1 MSIHLDSSVNMSS
14 PSEQRPS
21 NTISQKSSP
30 LPRRDFIKSAGLGA
44 IATCSGSV
52 ALASDAAQEG
62 YVTEPKRHVPVKAE
76 YDVIVCGAGPAG
88 VTAAIEAGRAGAR
101 TLLIESQG
109 SLGGVWTSGLLCWI
123 LDGQDKV
130 GIIREIYSQLENRKA
145 GFPNRGGNK
154 AFAYDPEAM
163 KLLLEELC
171 AGAGV
176 DLRLHTNVRSAR
188 VEKGRVTHAV
198 TESKSGREAWS
209 AKIFIDC
216 TGDGDFAALAGC
228 GFDYGRP
235 RDQAA
240 QPMSLL
246 ALISGVTLDEIE
258 PFVRRGGENSSITKA
273 RLLAEIK
280 RGGWNPSY
288 QKPGI
293 YPIHQDLFMLMANH
307 EYGYKPFDTD
317 ELTKA
322 TLHARSELWRIV
334 NSLASLGGRWKDL
347 RIVATGDHIGVREGR
362 RIHGLN
368 TVTQNDL
375 VSGARFHDAVAR
387 VNFPVDVH
395 SVSKEKDASAT
406 SYKQGVKSKPYDIP
420 LRSLIA
426 RDVDGLMMAGRCIS
440 GDFIAHSSYRVTGNA
455 AAMGEAAGRVAAK
468 SAEQGK
474 LPQEVG
480 I

>member
-1 MSIHLDSSVNMSS
+1 M
-14 PSEQRPS
+14 
-21 NTISQKSSP
+21 
-30 LPRRDFIKSAGLGA
+30 PRRTFIKTAGLGA
-44 IATCSGSV
+44 FATCSGSIYLS
-52 ALASDAAQEG
+52 ADEAKGD
-62 YVTEPKRHVPVKAE
+62 YIPEPERQIPVRGE

-88 VTAAIEAGRAGAR
+88 VTAAIEAGRSGAR

-109 SLGGVWTSGLLCWI
+109 CLGGVWTSGLLCWI
-123 LDGQDKV
+123 LDGQNKV
-130 GIIREIYSQLENRKA
+130 GIIREIYSELENRHA

-176 DLRLHTNVRSAR
+176 DLRLHTNVRAAR
-188 VEKGRVTHAV
+188 VEKGQVTHAI

-209 AKIFIDC
+209 AKIFVDC

-228 GFDYGRP
+228 GFEFGRP
-235 RDQAA
+235 GDQAA

-246 ALISGVTLDEIE
+246 ALISGISYEEIE
-258 PFVRRGGENSSITKA
+258 PFVRRGTENSGITKA
-273 RLLAEIK
+273 RLLEEIK

-293 YPIHQDLFMLMANH
+293 YPIHKDLFMLMANH
-307 EYGYKPFDTD
+307 EYGYKPFNTD

-322 TLHARSELWRIV
+322 TLHARSELWHIV
-334 NSLASLGGRWKDL
+334 NSLVSLGGRWQNL
-347 RIVATGDHIGVREGR
+347 RIVATGDHIGIREGR
-362 RIHGLN
+362 RIHGLY

-375 VSGARFHDAVAR
+375 VSGARFSDAVAR
-387 VNFPVDVH
+387 VTFPVDVH
-395 SVSKEKDASAT
+395 SVNKEKDASAT
-406 SYKQGVKSKPYDIP
+406 SYKQGVKSQPYDIP

-426 RDVDGLMMAGRCIS
+426 KDVNGLMMAGRCIS

-468 SAEQGK
+468 AVKQDK